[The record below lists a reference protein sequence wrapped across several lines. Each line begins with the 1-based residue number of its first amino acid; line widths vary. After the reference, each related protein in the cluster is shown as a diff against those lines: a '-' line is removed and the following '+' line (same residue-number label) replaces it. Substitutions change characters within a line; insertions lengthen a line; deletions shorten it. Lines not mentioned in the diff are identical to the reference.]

1 MLSYSSRAMRC
12 IQCFDA
18 FSAQYTNTLN
28 PNHDVIVLDP
38 HCDELSCACWRKR
51 GHQEIHLPC
60 ALHSCGLAFFLA
72 TVTQMEVSCSATA
85 LDAVGLGHGT
95 CRDI

>member
-28 PNHDVIVLDP
+28 PDHGVTLADP
-38 HCDELSCACWRKR
+38 PTRTSCAYRRKR
-51 GHQEIHLPC
+51 GDQEIHLPG
-60 ALHSCGLAFFLA
+60 ALAQRGLAFYSA
-72 TVTQMEVSCSATA
+72 TVTASEVSSSATA
-85 LDAVGLGHGT
+85 LEGVGLGHGT